1 MLESVGKTDARE
13 HGTGAFTGRRVAF
26 QFQRQHDVFQRRET
40 ADQMKGLEHETDMGT
55 AQFGTLVFVQ
65 GRERMAE
72 DLDIA
77 MARGIESS
85 QQPEQGRFARAR
97 HTRDGDPFASLK
109 AKIDIIEYAN
119 RTLRTNDFLT

>member
-1 MLESVGKTDARE
+1 MLESVRQADPHEHDA
-13 HGTGAFTGRRVAF
+13 GAFTGVRFAF

-77 MARGIESS
+77 VARGVESS
-85 QQPEQGRFARAR
+85 QQPEQSRFARAGYA
-97 HTRDGDPFASLK
+97 RDGDPFASVE